1 MMRAFRKAQE
11 YIDGI
16 PKFVKKNTM
25 EDTKAFYRRLSCP
38 CQNKK
43 VIHVAGTN
51 GKGSVC
57 AYLQSVLMEA
67 GYSVGLFTSPHLVDI
82 RERIRV
88 DGEYISEKE
97 FAEIFRQV
105 QENCGAEDAR
115 RKPETENC
123 SGEDERKPS
132 GTENC
137 GTQAEERQHAAGKN
151 GDGLRTDYHP
161 SYFEYLYF
169 MAMLHFEKKQPDV
182 IILETGLG
190 GRFDATNS
198 FETPCICIMTQ
209 IGLDHTEYLGET
221 LSEIAGEKAGI
232 VKKGIPFVYSAN
244 NKTVADVME
253 KTAKKAETRAFSIK
267 PEEICLKKY
276 DEKGIDFSYYSG
288 YYKYST
294 FHLST
299 KALYQMENAA
309 LCVRAAAVLTEM
321 GSVRISGEELRRG
334 LAGMHWEG
342 RMEEVLSEVYVDGAH
357 NRDGME
363 AFLKSVR
370 ADGSEGHRMLLYS
383 SLQEKACE
391 EMIRLIAD
399 AGLFEEIVVTQIES
413 YRAARAEDLSEF
425 FGEVKKTVIKD
436 AGRALQYCLQ
446 KKSEG
451 IKIYITG
458 SLYLAGQIK
467 ALIKQ

>member
-137 GTQAEERQHAAGKN
+137 GTQAEERQHAAGK
-151 GDGLRTDYHP
+151 T
-161 SYFEYLYF
+161 
-169 MAMLHFEKKQPDV
+169 
-182 IILETGLG
+182 
-190 GRFDATNS
+190 ATVCVQIT
-198 FETPCICIMTQ
+198 TPA
-209 IGLDHTEYLGET
+209 T
-221 LSEIAGEKAGI
+221 LSI
-232 VKKGIPFVYSAN
+232 
-244 NKTVADVME
+244 
-253 KTAKKAETRAFSIK
+253 
-267 PEEICLKKY
+267 
-276 DEKGIDFSYYSG
+276 
-288 YYKYST
+288 ST
-294 FHLST
+294 LW
-299 KALYQMENAA
+299 
-309 LCVRAAAVLTEM
+309 LCC
-321 GSVRISGEELRRG
+321 ILR
-334 LAGMHWEG
+334 
-342 RMEEVLSEVYVDGAH
+342 
-357 NRDGME
+357 
-363 AFLKSVR
+363 KS
-370 ADGSEGHRMLLYS
+370 SRMLLYWKPDWAEGS
-383 SLQEKACE
+383 MPQTLL
-391 EMIRLIAD
+391 RLPASV
-399 AGLFEEIVVTQIES
+399 L
-413 YRAARAEDLSEF
+413 
-425 FGEVKKTVIKD
+425 
-436 AGRALQYCLQ
+436 
-446 KKSEG
+446 
-451 IKIYITG
+451 
-458 SLYLAGQIK
+458 
-467 ALIKQ
+467 